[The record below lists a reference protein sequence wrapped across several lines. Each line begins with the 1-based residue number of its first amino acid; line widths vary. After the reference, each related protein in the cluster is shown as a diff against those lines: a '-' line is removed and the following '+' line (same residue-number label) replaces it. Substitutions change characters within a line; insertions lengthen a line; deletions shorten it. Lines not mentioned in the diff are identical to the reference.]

1 MNNKFPRNKI
11 AKALML
17 ASGMGVV
24 PLISYAAVIGSQ
36 TGNEIIL
43 TDGTTLIAD
52 QSSGDGYY
60 GILVNGAT
68 AATVTIGS
76 GSTVR
81 VSDAERYAKGIFIE
95 AANSEFTADK
105 LTLNVS
111 GKTAV
116 GIEFGGKNVTA
127 SLGSGSSVT
136 TVASGDSFAEG
147 VVVSNSSSLQ
157 ANNLQISTQG
167 TGGTALRVS
176 GYGSHAS
183 LGDDSNL
190 QTNGLN
196 SNAVQVD
203 NLTGESINGVA
214 TLKAN
219 ALTINTLGNNS
230 QGINIQDNGSV
241 DLGSNSTIITTGDLS
256 AGIWSWGELKAD
268 HLTISTAGET
278 SAGLSGRDNSLSNI
292 GAGSV
297 ISSDQTGGIV
307 AMGDNAIVNLIGS
320 EEERNTVY
328 SAGFYGVSAQSTGA
342 TINLQNTDIMMKNVD
357 TMTLG
362 IWSTSGGTVNGDA
375 VTITGPENATGVYAM
390 AGGKA
395 NLTGDLTIDM
405 SSPDGITARKEGRI
419 DFNLLAIGQLMDL
432 HLLAHFVTR
441 CIKVLRVDAAGTCTR
456 CRICCRHK
464 ERNETAIRTAHDFRQ
479 MLIACCCR
487 VDQELAGQRR
497 TVCRI
502 DAAPDAVTVLIRS
515 AGIVRVPGHHVVAV
529 IQRAYCR

>member
-1 MNNKFPRNKI
+1 M
-11 AKALML
+11 
-17 ASGMGVV
+17 

-81 VSDAERYAKGIFIE
+81 VTDAERYAKGIFIE

-230 QGINIQDNGSV
+230 QGINI
-241 DLGSNSTIITTGDLS
+241 
-256 AGIWSWGELKAD
+256 GIMVLLIWAVTRPLLPLAIFLLAS
-268 HLTISTAGET
+268 
-278 SAGLSGRDNSLSNI
+278 
-292 GAGSV
+292 GAG
-297 ISSDQTGGIV
+297 
-307 AMGDNAIVNLIGS
+307 
-320 EEERNTVY
+320 
-328 SAGFYGVSAQSTGA
+328 VS
-342 TINLQNTDIMMKNVD
+342 
-357 TMTLG
+357 
-362 IWSTSGGTVNGDA
+362 
-375 VTITGPENATGVYAM
+375 
-390 AGGKA
+390 
-395 NLTGDLTIDM
+395 
-405 SSPDGITARKEGRI
+405 
-419 DFNLLAIGQLMDL
+419 
-432 HLLAHFVTR
+432 
-441 CIKVLRVDAAGTCTR
+441 
-456 CRICCRHK
+456 
-464 ERNETAIRTAHDFRQ
+464 
-479 MLIACCCR
+479 
-487 VDQELAGQRR
+487 
-497 TVCRI
+497 
-502 DAAPDAVTVLIRS
+502 
-515 AGIVRVPGHHVVAV
+515 
-529 IQRAYCR
+529 